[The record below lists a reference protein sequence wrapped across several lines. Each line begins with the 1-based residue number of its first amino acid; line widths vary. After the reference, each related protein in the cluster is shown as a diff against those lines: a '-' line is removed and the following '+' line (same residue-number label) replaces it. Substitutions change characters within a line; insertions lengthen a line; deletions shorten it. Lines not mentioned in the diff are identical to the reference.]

1 MKVQIKKWELE
12 KAEDL
17 ANALSNKNVKI
28 CYTF

>member
-1 MKVQIKKWELE
+1 MKVHIKKRELAD
-12 KAEDL
+12 AEDL